1 MFCILVRSVGLAKKV
16 ERRRSNDAP
25 QKSVVIFLLLHP
37 SRDGGE
43 LVLFQ
48 GACVHAVFPGTA
60 RDLLSKSGKCGQ
72 AGPFGESAH
81 GVTVRVPQGDD
92 MCVAEKDFQWT
103 FFIRHKISRR
113 IWDNKIIQLKTNVV
127 PCQPRCNI

>member
-1 MFCILVRSVGLAKKV
+1 MALRHTENLLRLPTKELELLPSFSLMFYILVRSVGLAKKV

-25 QKSVVIFLLLHP
+25 QKSVVIFYCYTLHTT
-37 SRDGGE
+37 GGE

-92 MCVAEKDFQWT
+92 MCVAEA
-103 FFIRHKISRR
+103 
-113 IWDNKIIQLKTNVV
+113 V
-127 PCQPRCNI
+127 P

>member
-1 MFCILVRSVGLAKKV
+1 MFYILVRSVGLAKKV

-25 QKSVVIFLLLHP
+25 QKSVVIFYCYTLHAT
-37 SRDGGE
+37 GE

-72 AGPFGESAH
+72 AGPCGESAH
-81 GVTVRVPQGDD
+81 GVTVRVG
-92 MCVAEKDFQWT
+92 VAEACPAEGVEGNTLRGRLSVGIFLN
-103 FFIRHKISRR
+103 REAREER
-113 IWDNKIIQLKTNVV
+113 
-127 PCQPRCNI
+127 